1 MKRPRLSPADD
12 NGDLDVRQLRTA
24 RLEAFSDGVFA
35 IAITLLVLEISMPE
49 DDPIGD
55 GLLSLWPSY
64 VAYMTS
70 FLTIGGIWLSHTLMT
85 EHLRTTDAILMRL
98 NLAVL
103 LFVSFLPFPTRLL
116 AETMNDTE
124 DARVAAPFYGAILL
138 VLGVLLAAMWRY
150 SVSAGLIRSDTA
162 DEDIAAL
169 TQRLSPAVLL
179 YLVAIVIGLL
189 LPRLAPLL
197 YISIAIFVLVP
208 IASGYRRTRVA
219 EAASE

>member
-1 MKRPRLSPADD
+1 MKRPRLNPTDD

-49 DDPIGD
+49 DDSIGD

-64 VAYMTS
+64 VAYVTS
-70 FLTIGGIWLSHTLMT
+70 FLTIGGIWLSHALMT

-138 VLGVLLAAMWRY
+138 VLGMLLAAMWRY
-150 SVSAGLIRSDTA
+150 GVSAGLVRSDTA

-208 IASGYRRTRVA
+208 IASGYRRTRIV
-219 EAASE
+219 EVASE